1 MGKGVGK
8 TMATNFYMAQ
18 LYINNV
24 TALKSYMNKLD
35 PKLKYYDI
43 EKIKQKINDSIDKC
57 IFQLKES

>member
-1 MGKGVGK
+1 MGEGVGK

-43 EKIKQKINDSIDKC
+43 RTISCGSE
-57 IFQLKES
+57 